1 MVTGIIEIQ
10 TTGINGIRDILAK
23 NFNGIQNTQTPPPP
37 LMEPYLKKKDSILIE
52 PISTFLSAET
62 GADLCQLHDEE
73 DMI

>member
-1 MVTGIIEIQ
+1 MATGITEIQ

-23 NFNGIQNTQTPPPP
+23 NFNGIQDTQTPPP

>member
-1 MVTGIIEIQ
+1 MGY
-10 TTGINGIRDILAK
+10 RILR
-23 NFNGIQNTQTPPPP
+23 PP